1 MATTTFQVT
10 GVPALSADIA
20 AAVAVDL
27 QRSVSNRS
35 GAYGRNA
42 GVASVVRT
50 VPGAP
55 TSPAGTSAV
64 AHSVI
69 TWVAPTTGSPVT
81 HYQIDIRKASDNSLL
96 RTDFAD
102 GSLLT
107 FDVLGLAANT
117 SYAVVTPFNEVGAG
131 TASANSANFTTT

>member
-10 GVPALSADIA
+10 GLPVLSNDLAAKIAEDLRRKIA
-20 AAVAVDL
+20 A
-27 QRSVSNRS
+27 RS
-35 GAYGRNA
+35 GAYNQV
-42 GVASVVRT
+42 VASAVRA
-50 VPGAP
+50 VPGQP
-55 TSPAGTSAV
+55 TSPAGTSAA

-69 TWVAPTTGSPVT
+69 TWVAPVGGTLQT
-81 HYQIDIRKASDNSLL
+81 HYQIDIRKSSDDSLL

-117 SYAVVTPFNEVGAG
+117 SYAIVTPFNEVGAG
-131 TASANSANFTTT
+131 TPSAHSANFTTS